1 MTKEALIIVDMSND
15 FVADNGTLT
24 VGKPAQEI
32 VPYIK
37 DLATSFLEEGN
48 VVVVS
53 MDAHQPNDPH
63 FELWPPHNIE
73 GTVGQ
78 QLYGDLYDWFQDHKN
93 HETIFYIPK
102 TNYNAFFK
110 TNLTATLRS
119 LGVEKTHIVGVT
131 TDICCFLTVAG
142 ADAEGFKTAIHKR
155 GVATFTD
162 LGETMINHMKR
173 CFHTQII
180 E

>member
-1 MTKEALIIVDMSND
+1 MEKEALLIVDMSND

-37 DLATSFLEEGN
+37 DLATSFLAEGN

-63 FELWPPHNIE
+63 FELWPPHNIV
-73 GTVGQ
+73 GTEGQ
-78 QLYGDLYDWFQDHKN
+78 QLYGGLYDWFQHNKDN
-93 HETIFYIPK
+93 ERLIYTSK
-102 TNYNAFFK
+102 TNYNAFFQ
-110 TNLTATLRS
+110 TNLAETLRS
-119 LGVEKTHIVGVT
+119 LGVEKVHAVGVT
-131 TDICCFLTVAG
+131 TDICDFLTVAG
-142 ADAEGFKTAIHKR
+142 ADAEGFKTVIHKR

-162 LGETMINHMKR
+162 LGETMVNHMKR